1 MYLQFRMGADGM
13 GPGQLGVFGRG
24 VMNGLPVVVFL
35 FTMNFPAVSNYSN
48 IFISVSICMD
58 TYYNY
63 NLPNFRQFVIIG
75 A

>member
-48 IFISVSICMD
+48 IFISVSICIRG
-58 TYYNY
+58 
-63 NLPNFRQFVIIG
+63 LSKKNFFNPYSHMIF
-75 A
+75 